1 MSEHRSRV
9 EGVDYQAA
17 WADYQGV
24 TIHACRLTDSP
35 RGLVV
40 SVQGHLNADDRCA
53 TWDSPTYPMGS
64 EGYDLGWAWID
75 GDVPSEVYLDW
86 LRENDV
92 TGELEAL
99 LEEELKCTA

>member
-1 MSEHRSRV
+1 
-9 EGVDYQAA
+9 
-17 WADYQGV
+17 
-24 TIHACRLTDSP
+24 
-35 RGLVV
+35 
-40 SVQGHLNADDRCA
+40 
-53 TWDSPTYPMGS
+53 MGS

-99 LEEELKCTA
+99 LEEELKCTV